1 MHRAGAAWNRN
12 LSSAAASS
20 THRVMLRLSVETPDA
35 SKKEH
40 NFKNKVTAGLAWS
53 LLSPYLLSLT
63 PQIPTFPMLAISRTA
78 FTFAYLKFL
87 LDGFNIVKM
96 YF

>member
-53 LLSPYLLSLT
+53 LLSPLPPVTDSSDSHLPYVGYIQNCLYFRLLKIFVRWI
-63 PQIPTFPMLAISRTA
+63 Q
-78 FTFAYLKFL
+78 YC
-87 LDGFNIVKM
+87 
-96 YF
+96 